1 MSNEERRAANMSTAL
16 QLPTNRRFGFTFTIM
31 FALIGAYGIVESWNQ
46 IAWVTSFVISI
57 VFGLSALIAPEA
69 LTALNKSWF
78 RFGQLLG
85 RFSSPIVLGVI
96 FFAILTPIA
105 AVTRLFG
112 RDELLLKRRVV
123 GSYWIGRN
131 SSNLT
136 AESFKKQF

>member
-1 MSNEERRAANMSTAL
+1 
-16 QLPTNRRFGFTFTIM
+16 M